1 MSKVKVIAFTCRRT
15 ELSLDFC
22 CKCMSDCKI
31 SFDQRR
37 ANCPMIWAADG
48 QMGLCPG
55 FLH

>member
-48 QMGLCPG
+48 QMGLCLG
-55 FLH
+55 FLL